1 MQAHEDHLAQLFH
14 PRLDHQNGE
23 QILHVVELS
32 WVKSLLMLGLS
43 SLFWPLRSMS
53 MFTGFAIVTTHRLC
67 LVDPYLN
74 VVLLLDWADTT
85 FAGSSQLIGV
95 KEWRFANRGQTYR
108 LRAGKSPKKVTKERQ
123 AQFVDG
129 FAPWVEQTLPQ
140 HKNRAPLAPPA
151 PRQDLARGAELSR
164 PSAPAKPKGPF
175 PVFLVGAIVL
185 APLLAFMLWASY
197 NRLGNLG
204 WDVEQIERMEADL
217 AKAKKD
223 DDSAFLVDSYER
235 ALATHKERYSSHV
248 TEGIAW
254 GIGSVLCGGALVAL
268 LVLHKKRSRR
278 AATEWTSGT
287 ATPASA

>member
-14 PRLDHQNGE
+14 PRLDHQSGE

-43 SLFWPLRSMS
+43 SLFWPLRSLS
-53 MFTGFAIVTTHRLC
+53 MFTGFGIVTTHRLC

-85 FAGSSQLIGV
+85 YAGSSQLIGV
-95 KEWRFANRGQTYR
+95 KEWRFAHRGQTYR
-108 LRAGKSPKKVTKERQ
+108 LRAGKSPKRVTKERQ

-140 HKNRAPLAPPA
+140 HKNRGALAPPA
-151 PRQDLARGAELSR
+151 PRQDLAAVSAR
-164 PSAPAKPKGPF
+164 PSAPLKPNGPF
-175 PVFLVGAIVL
+175 PVFLVGAVVL

-204 WDVEQIERMEADL
+204 WDLEEVERAEAEL
-217 AKAKKD
+217 ASAKKD
-223 DDSAFLVDSYER
+223 KGSAFMLESYKD
-235 ALATHKERYSSHV
+235 ALATHKERYSSHL

-254 GIGSVLCGGALVAL
+254 GVGSILCSGALAAL

-278 AATEWTSGT
+278 GASAEPSGAP